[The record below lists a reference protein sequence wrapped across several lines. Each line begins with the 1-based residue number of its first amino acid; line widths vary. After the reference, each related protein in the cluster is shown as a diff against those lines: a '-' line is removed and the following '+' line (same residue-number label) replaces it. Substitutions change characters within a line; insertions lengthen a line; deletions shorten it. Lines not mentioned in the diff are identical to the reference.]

1 MPINARLRF
10 EVLRRDNHTCRYC
23 GGKAPAVEITVD
35 HVVPQALGGLDE
47 PTNLVAA
54 CADCNAGKASI
65 APDAAVVEDVA
76 EDAMRWR
83 KAMELANAMADK
95 EREERAGFC
104 RQFLTFWRNWSWQD
118 RTGETRYTDL
128 PGNWEIR
135 VGELMQAGLTVHDMG
150 ESVDIAMSA
159 KYVQNE
165 FAYFLKVA
173 QERIATRQSVARELI
188 RQGLVQ

>member
-10 EVLRRDNHTCRYC
+10 EVLRRDSHTCRYC
-23 GGKAPAVEITVD
+23 GAKAPAVEITVD

-47 PTNLVAA
+47 PANLVAA

-65 APDAAVVEDVA
+65 APDAAIVEDVA

-83 KAMELANAMADK
+83 KAMEMANALADK
-95 EREERAGFC
+95 ERQERAGFC
-104 RQFLTFWRNWSWQD
+104 QQFLAFWRNWSWQD

-135 VGELMQAGLTVHDMG
+135 IGELMQAGLTVHDMG
-150 ESVDIAMSA
+150 ESIDIAMSA

-165 FAYFLKVA
+165 FAYFLKVG